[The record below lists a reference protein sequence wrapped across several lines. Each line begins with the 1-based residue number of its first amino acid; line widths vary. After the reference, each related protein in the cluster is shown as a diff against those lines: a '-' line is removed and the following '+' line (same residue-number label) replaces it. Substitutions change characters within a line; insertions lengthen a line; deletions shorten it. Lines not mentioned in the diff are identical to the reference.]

1 MWFGYQDTE
10 GTSLLEEMMDPLLSA
25 PMRAEVEMLQKE
37 KEMWEEERGKLEQ
50 ATRDVRTEKENI
62 EG

>member
-10 GTSLLEEMMDPLLSA
+10 GTSLLEELMDPLLSA

-37 KEMWEEERGKLEQ
+37 KEMWEEEREKLEQ
-50 ATRDVRTEKENI
+50 ATRDVRTEKENV